1 MVLWGHSKQ
10 DRRSKELGMYIH
22 IHVVMEVPSLVAYL
36 SQSHVF
42 KNEAR
47 MIHHQ
52 FLLVDKF
59 LSQYTL

>member
-52 FLLVDKF
+52 F
-59 LSQYTL
+59 Y